1 MSVSLGGIY
10 SERSSDT
17 NVTFIELLHYISKKQ
32 TTSTLD
38 DAIRRTVLRITTWVI
53 RSTVL

>member
-17 NVTFIELLHYISKKQ
+17 NVTFIELLHYISKKH

-38 DAIRRTVLRITTWVI
+38 DVIRRTVLRITTWVI